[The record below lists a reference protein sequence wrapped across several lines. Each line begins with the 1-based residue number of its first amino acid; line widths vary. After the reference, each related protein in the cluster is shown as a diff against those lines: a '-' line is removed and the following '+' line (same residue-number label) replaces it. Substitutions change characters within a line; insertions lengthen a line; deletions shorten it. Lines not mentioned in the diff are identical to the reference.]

1 MAIAILG
8 APLSRAENKI
18 KMGILEIIGMSGSPT
33 ERLLE
38 TLSDLAAKNQALADR
53 LSRHAGLCVYP
64 SMKAALERLAAKE
77 SEHLAT
83 LGAILAQHRR
93 SPKSTQLPARN
104 GANNW
109 ERLTGDLAIL
119 AELSSELGRQA
130 IHWEALDPDTAQR
143 LQTIVDEDSHVL
155 GELRKL
161 ALRADPQALD

>member
-1 MAIAILG
+1 
-8 APLSRAENKI
+8 
-18 KMGILEIIGMSGSPT
+18 MSGSPT

-38 TLSDLAAKNQALADR
+38 ALSDLAGKNQALVDR
-53 LSRHAGLCVYP
+53 LHRHAELCMYP
-64 SMKAALERLAAKE
+64 AMKAALDRLAATE
-77 SEHLAT
+77 AEHVKT

-93 SPKSTQLPARN
+93 WPKLTELPARN

-119 AELSSELGRQA
+119 SEISNHLARQA
-130 IHWEALDPDTAQR
+130 IHWEALDPDIAQL
-143 LQTIVDEDSHVL
+143 LQAIVDEDSHVL